1 MKQTFISFEETT
13 LGDPV
18 PRAQAAADAIKAA
31 TSEYERCL
39 EGYRVGATSVQQC
52 NKAEK
57 KLRDAHWRAY
67 TVESGRIDDF
77 RNE

>member
-1 MKQTFISFEETT
+1 M
-13 LGDPV
+13 GDPV
-18 PRAQAAADAIKAA
+18 PRARPAYDAIEAA
-31 TSEYERCL
+31 TTEYERCL
-39 EGYRVGATSVQQC
+39 EGYRTGAVSVQQC

-57 KLRDAHWRAY
+57 RLRDAHWRAY